1 MSQSKV
7 NLCKY
12 KVNIMSSVQ
21 LISISHE
28 TANITIRSLFHLSE
42 TEKKEFTHIIKQ
54 KFNIK
59 GLLILATCNRTEV
72 YIESSDIITKDLIKT
87 LVNFKNKSRKT
98 EYVKRKTDYV
108 DYFIQ
113 KVTTKSALKYLLEV
127 VSGLRSLVVGDMQ
140 IINQF
145 KQAFLLSQRLGVQG
159 QILERM
165 AQTIFK
171 MHKRIQNE
179 TNFRKGS
186 ASTSYLALLATRS
199 HFGKRELTHKRVL
212 LIGAG
217 EIIKDV
223 AKYSDKF
230 SFKNIK
236 IINRTV
242 SKAELVASKYDFN
255 VGDWKNLNQEI
266 ADADIIISGVSDKA
280 NFITKTIELE
290 GCVQQ
295 KLFIDLG
302 MPANIDLSLTEKPN
316 FRLINIDALNTKTD
330 QIEAKRQDAIVSVE
344 NIIEEEYEVFLKW
357 LAKLPVNKSIDKLKN
372 HIQIIIAKE
381 METQFSYLEESDKQK
396 LVSRLSQQLVK
407 QPAISLNNKLESNK
421 ELTKVLEMVF
431 AL

>member
-7 NLCKY
+7 NFYNY
-12 KVNIMSSVQ
+12 KVNVMTSVQ

-28 TANITIRSLFHLSE
+28 TANLTVRSLFHLSE
-42 TEKKEFTHIIKQ
+42 TEKKEFVHIIKQ

-72 YIESSDIITKDLIKT
+72 YIESSDIITISLIET
-87 LVNFKNKSRKT
+87 LINFKNESRIP
-98 EYVKRKTDYV
+98 EYGLRFTDYV

-113 KVTTKSALKYLLEV
+113 KVTTKSTLKYLLEV

-212 LIGAG
+212 LVGAG

-230 SFKNIK
+230 YFKNIK

-242 SKAELVASKYDFN
+242 SKAESIASEYYFN

-290 GCVQQ
+290 GYVQQ

-302 MPANIDLSLTEKPN
+302 MPANIDLSLTEKSN
-316 FRLINIDALNTKTD
+316 FRLINIDALNTKTY

-344 NIIEEEYEVFLKW
+344 NIIGEEYEVFLKW
-357 LAKLPVNKSIDKLKN
+357 LAKLPVNKSIGKLKN
-372 HIQIIIAKE
+372 HI
-381 METQFSYLEESDKQK
+381 
-396 LVSRLSQQLVK
+396 
-407 QPAISLNNKLESNK
+407 
-421 ELTKVLEMVF
+421 
-431 AL
+431 